1 MTPSAQ
7 SLFAPTRWS
16 LVQRAKGEDPESRKA
31 LAELCEAYWPPVF
44 RYLRGRGW
52 TEDLAREQTQAF
64 FAHLLEGGR
73 LAGAESERG
82 RFRSYLLGALRHFES
97 DQRARD
103 SRLKRGGG
111 TTVLSLDEAE
121 PGWISK
127 EAVEAVEVSR
137 FDREWA
143 SEIVRRAFDVVASGY
158 AAAGRQAQ
166 FERLRGCLGGAELP
180 PHGEIARQLGITEG
194 AVKVAIHRIRLRF
207 REAVRSEIT
216 QTLPQ
221 GADPEEELR
230 YLIQVLA
237 ENGT

>member
-1 MTPSAQ
+1 MMA
-7 SLFAPTRWS
+7 
-16 LVQRAKGEDPESRKA
+16 GE
-31 LAELCEAYWPPVF
+31 EA
-44 RYLRGRGW
+44 
-52 TEDLAREQTQAF
+52 QAF

-97 DQRARD
+97 DQRERD

-111 TTVLSLDEAE
+111 TTVLSLDEAGQE
-121 PGWISK
+121 SIL
-127 EAVEAVEVSR
+127 EDAVEVSR

-143 SEIVRRAFDVVASGY
+143 SEIVRRTFDVVASGY
-158 AAAGRQAQ
+158 AAAGREAQ